1 MRNKLLLI
9 VLLLLF
15 LSFFF
20 YSVESFVNSNTQDS
34 MIMMSEAGPI
44 DGVHIR
50 YDHSADHRDR
60 IGNQGDTMININELS
75 IFDKNNKRIE
85 YWNHRVYFE
94 GGEWP
99 GHHLHYLWD
108 NNMYTTAASRWPRAN
123 LVVQFNS
130 PQEVSSVQITNRH
143 DGYETR
149 IQNYNLVLYKQGRAV
164 GVKSLNQLSQKLKT
178 VNYLVISKATRGP
191 AGIPGPEGIK
201 GITGIRG
208 IPGPRGQ
215 QGDIGETGIAGPK
228 GDPGPQGIKGDIGL
242 LGEVGADG
250 PQGDTGDIGITGI
263 QGIPGI
269 VGEVGAIGQD
279 GIAGA
284 TCNK

>member
-1 MRNKLLLI
+1 MNTGIIESILKEVNGLDIIFIIYGTTICTPRRLL
-9 VLLLLF
+9 
-15 LSFFF
+15 
-20 YSVESFVNSNTQDS
+20 
-34 MIMMSEAGPI
+34 
-44 DGVHIR
+44 DGLV
-50 YDHSADHRDR
+50 R
-60 IGNQGDTMININELS
+60 IWLCSS
-75 IFDKNNKRIE
+75 I
-85 YWNHRVYFE
+85 
-94 GGEWP
+94 P
-99 GHHLHYLWD
+99 
-108 NNMYTTAASRWPRAN
+108 
-123 LVVQFNS
+123 

-208 IPGPRGQ
+208 IPGVRGQ